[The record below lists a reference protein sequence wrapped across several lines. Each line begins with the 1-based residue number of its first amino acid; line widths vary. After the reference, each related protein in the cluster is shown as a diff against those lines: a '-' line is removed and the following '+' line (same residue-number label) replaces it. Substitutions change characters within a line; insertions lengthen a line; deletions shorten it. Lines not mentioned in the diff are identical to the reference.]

1 MPSMLEDKEAIREV
15 LYRYCYGTDMG
26 DTEAWVRGF
35 TENCTWDGGP
45 FGVCQGKDAM
55 RALHKQGGDAA
66 KSMRHLTLNSLIDV
80 RGNHAEAVSYVLV
93 FGVSDAG
100 ASVVFSGFYEDSL
113 IREGGSWL
121 IQARK
126 LRPDMSEIRLPT

>member
-1 MPSMLEDKEAIREV
+1 MLEDKEAIREV
-15 LYRYCYGTDMG
+15 LYRYCYGTDTG
-26 DTEAWVRGF
+26 DTEGWVRGF
-35 TENCTWDGGP
+35 TEDCLWDGGP

-55 RALHKQGGDAA
+55 RAFHKEGGDAA

-80 RGNHAEAVSYVLV
+80 QGDDARAVSYVFV

-100 ASVVFSGFYEDSL
+100 TSVVFSGFYEDVL
-113 IREGGSWL
+113 IRKGSRWL

-126 LRPDMSEIRLPT
+126 LRPDMSEIRLPS